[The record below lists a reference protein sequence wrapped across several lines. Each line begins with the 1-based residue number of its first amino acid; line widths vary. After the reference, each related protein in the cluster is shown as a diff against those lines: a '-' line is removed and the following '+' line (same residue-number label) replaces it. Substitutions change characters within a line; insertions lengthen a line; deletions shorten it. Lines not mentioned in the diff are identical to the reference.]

1 MTTQQKS
8 LWPWLV
14 PELWGAYV
22 QPQRPAWA
30 LYTAVTQDA
39 LRSGKQQDQTTRHV
53 FKARTENRDGT
64 SHPLFPIHHLL
75 LAWFV
80 SSRSTHTTEA
90 PPRSPHLRQ
99 LLSSSPPPALRP
111 VPPRAPSASSR
122 RSGAAPSALPR
133 TAASRSLRRR
143 RSGAAGKAEPGS
155 GVKKNRQ
162 EKAQTFAEL

>member
-30 LYTAVTQDA
+30 LYTAVTQDS

-99 LLSSSPPPALRP
+99 LLSSSPPPRRPHSAPSRPALPLPPPAGAEQRLPPYP
-111 VPPRAPSASSR
+111 VPPPHGPFGGGAQEPQVRQSR
-122 RSGAAPSALPR
+122 GA
-133 TAASRSLRRR
+133 
-143 RSGAAGKAEPGS
+143 G
-155 GVKKNRQ
+155 
-162 EKAQTFAEL
+162 

>member
-30 LYTAVTQDA
+30 LYTAVTQDS

-99 LLSSSPPPALRP
+99 LLSSSPPPRLPAARTPPRPAPRSLCLLPPERSSAFRLTPYRRLTVPSAAALR
-111 VPPRAPSASSR
+111 SR
-122 RSGAAPSALPR
+122 R
-133 TAASRSLRRR
+133 
-143 RSGAAGKAEPGS
+143 
-155 GVKKNRQ
+155 
-162 EKAQTFAEL
+162 